1 MVSLKEDVIRET
13 QNITHSRAYGLDN
26 NKDILP
32 SKAHLKQNLLPI
44 A

>member
-26 NKDILP
+26 NKHI
-32 SKAHLKQNLLPI
+32 
-44 A
+44 